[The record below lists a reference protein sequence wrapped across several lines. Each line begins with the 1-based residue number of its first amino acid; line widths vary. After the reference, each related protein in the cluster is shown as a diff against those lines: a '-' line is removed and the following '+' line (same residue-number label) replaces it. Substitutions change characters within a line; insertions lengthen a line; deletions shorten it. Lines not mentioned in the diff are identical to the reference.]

1 MGCSQS
7 KASEVVIEPTTAPPS
22 ECGKASMDLAFTEII
37 VDQDESST
45 SVPPASVEEEADVEE
60 ETVIEEEIIA
70 APVVEVEDP
79 VVEEPLVEEP
89 VVEAEEPTVE
99 EEEVEEDP
107 VEPEVEA
114 EEEVEL
120 QEKSAVVE
128 KSTVTSVSSPTWTF
142 EAEAVKFTVG
152 IAFFNIIGSNT
163 EGADVHLTKRYSE
176 FKLLHAE
183 MAKLM
188 DREELPRMPVASFL
202 QGRNDKAL
210 LQERETVFVKM
221 LNAIAVHPEGSQ
233 SAEFN
238 AFLA

>member
-70 APVVEVEDP
+70 APKS
-79 VVEEPLVEEP
+79 PLWKRKKSKKIQWSP
-89 VVEAEEPTVE
+89 RSRT
-99 EEEVEEDP
+99 
-107 VEPEVEA
+107 